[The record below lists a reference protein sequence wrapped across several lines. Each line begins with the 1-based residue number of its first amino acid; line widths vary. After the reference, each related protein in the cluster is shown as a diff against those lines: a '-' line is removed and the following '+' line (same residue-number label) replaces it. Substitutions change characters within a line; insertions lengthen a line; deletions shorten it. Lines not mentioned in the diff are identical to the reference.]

1 MYHTVPWFTG
11 AVPPGAPPLS
21 LPFAAAPML
30 SALQTYQ
37 ERLDQDFL
45 ARFGV
50 SPLTLPGARAAPTG
64 APCATA
70 AATVGPSG
78 GAGKKAAG
86 DGGKAKAHATHS
98 TLQDLNNARKTAP
111 IFNRTMSAPADTP
124 DARDAAHV
132 DAARQHTT
140 QLLRQSGDI
149 GKDMIEGEEAV
160 GIVDAV
166 LREEDGHA
174 AGAAAAGK
182 TAGKAVPPQRNAS
195 RDKQVGHEVV
205 NGIATHGMRSVNGIA
220 PVWRLPYFSEFKVP
234 SRHPL
239 SKYAL
244 CRKCVHDDN
253 FHLARVSRGNVSAA
267 SRNTSNVRAHLQ
279 IHHPDL
285 YEDLLKHEGKLSV
298 DATAGIQKFLSD
310 KESQRRGPACQNPEA
325 TMDALLQMITE
336 DLQPWEKLRSSAFK
350 AFARSIK
357 ADAWVPCVD
366 TVQSHARRTVRPV
379 PSLPLALQK

>member
-37 ERLDQDFL
+37 EQLDQDFL

-86 DGGKAKAHATHS
+86 DGGKTKAHATHS

-140 QLLRQSGDI
+140 QLLRQSGDMAKI
-149 GKDMIEGEEAV
+149 GSLLPRRRL
-160 GIVDAV
+160 
-166 LREEDGHA
+166 LRPPSSLPP
-174 AGAAAAGK
+174 K
-182 TAGKAVPPQRNAS
+182 TALEQ
-195 RDKQVGHEVV
+195 
-205 NGIATHGMRSVNGIA
+205 
-220 PVWRLPYFSEFKVP
+220 WR
-234 SRHPL
+234 
-239 SKYAL
+239 
-244 CRKCVHDDN
+244 
-253 FHLARVSRGNVSAA
+253 
-267 SRNTSNVRAHLQ
+267 T
-279 IHHPDL
+279 
-285 YEDLLKHEGKLSV
+285 
-298 DATAGIQKFLSD
+298 
-310 KESQRRGPACQNPEA
+310 
-325 TMDALLQMITE
+325 
-336 DLQPWEKLRSSAFK
+336 LRLG
-350 AFARSIK
+350 
-357 ADAWVPCVD
+357 CGGCE
-366 TVQSHARRTVRPV
+366 H
-379 PSLPLALQK
+379 SL